1 MVSHRGLGWLRQFV
15 LVAAVLLGLSGC
27 FLMGKWQPGRP
38 DPEQSVSGPAVR
50 AESCPRCHEAER
62 ASYAQSRHAA
72 VNIRCGQCH
81 TPGGH
86 PNFADPV
93 QDATCAGC
101 HQSAF
106 DQTLK
111 SRHFADRQLRP
122 LDGDLAARVTLRKE
136 GFIATTAAGRRFV
149 GDSAS
154 GALGGRLC
162 VACHYDEHRL
172 GLGAVRQAGS
182 CLVCHP
188 GFEQHFA
195 SVTASPGQAN
205 RCTQCHVRVTR
216 TEAGQTVNTHEFVSP
231 GKARARR

>member
-1 MVSHRGLGWLRQFV
+1 MASHRVGALVRQFV
-15 LVAAVLLGLSGC
+15 LGGSILLGLSGC
-27 FLMGKWQPGRP
+27 FLMGTWQPGRP
-38 DPEQSVSGPAVR
+38 DPAQPVSGPAVR
-50 AESCPRCHEAER
+50 AETCARCHQVEAT
-62 ASYAQSRHAA
+62 SYAQSRHAA

-86 PNFADPV
+86 PNFVEPV

-101 HQSAF
+101 HQPAY

-111 SRHFADRQLRP
+111 SQHFADRQLRP
-122 LDGDLAARVTLRKE
+122 LDGDRAARVTLRQE
-136 GFIATTAAGRRFV
+136 GFIATTAGGRRFV

-154 GALGGRLC
+154 GAFGGRLC

-172 GLGAVRQAGS
+172 GLGTVRQAS
-182 CLVCHP
+182 FCLGCHT

-195 SVTASPGQAN
+195 SVAASPGQAN

-216 TEAGQTVNTHEFVSP
+216 TDAGQTVNTHEFASP
-231 GKARARR
+231 GKGRASR